1 MRVLVLSH
9 KPPYPIVDGGCLAM
23 TRFLMDLSETPRIE
37 HIDYVTLSTHKH
49 SFEEKY
55 YSDLAFTNVTFQGI
69 EIDTTLKVFPA
80 LMALLSGKSYHTK
93 RFLSENVSRLLVEK
107 LQSNTYDMVICESL
121 FSAIYLP
128 IIRAHFQGKIYYR
141 SHNIEYKIWED
152 LATNE
157 KNPVKAWYFRK
168 LAATLKKEELT
179 IWKNIDQILSISRKD
194 QAFIEERTNK
204 KILHIPSSM
213 PEQNRKIEWTNERL
227 CFLGAFD
234 WEPNVEAVKWLVHEV
249 FPRVLENNPRIELH
263 IAGRKCELLPD
274 EVKGKNI
281 HIHGFVVDPL
291 QFMAENGIF
300 VAGLQSGSGIKM
312 KVLEAMSIGVPCVLT
327 IKAAEGLR
335 FQDEMP
341 IHANTQDFI
350 SDVLLLIS
358 DVDKQQERG
367 KMGKEYIQSA
377 FSSQIVRDLLQKE
390 FMSID

>member
-49 SFEEKY
+49 PFEEKY
-55 YSDLAFTNVTFQGI
+55 YSDLTFTNVTFQGI

-80 LMALLSGKSYHTK
+80 LKALLSGKSYHTK
-93 RFLSENVSRLLVEK
+93 RFLSENVSRVLVEK
-107 LQSNTYDMVICESL
+107 LRSNAYDIVICESL

-128 IIRAHFQGKIYYR
+128 IIRAHFHGKIYYR
-141 SHNIEYKIWED
+141 SHNIEYRIWED

-157 KNPVKAWYFRK
+157 KNPMKAWYLRK

-179 IWKNIDQILSISRKD
+179 IWKNIDQILSISSSD
-194 QAFIEERTNK
+194 EVFIQERTNK
-204 KILHIPSSM
+204 KTLHVPSSM

-274 EVKGKNI
+274 EINGKNI
-281 HIHGFVVDPL
+281 HIHGFAADPL

-312 KVLEAMSIGVPCVLT
+312 KVMEAMSIGVPCVLT
-327 IKAAEGLR
+327 TKAAEGLR
-335 FQDEMP
+335 FQDDMP
-341 IHANTQDFI
+341 IHANAQEFI

-367 KMGKEYIQSA
+367 NMGKEYIQSA
-377 FSSQIVRDLLQKE
+377 FSSQIVRELLQKE